1 MKSAGLKVFGFIIVL
16 ALAALACAAPNMDSI
31 LNPLPTDDFSS
42 DSSGWGTGTDA
53 DSSVEYANDGLQMTV
68 FTPFYMTWSTPD
80 TVSYENVHIEASVT
94 STSSDPEAK
103 FGIICN
109 EAGTTNAFYYV
120 GVSPDG
126 YYAFIK
132 SSVVGDD
139 VYLKEGTSDVI
150 SASANSMRLGLDCG
164 GGVLTLYVNGQQID
178 SVSDSTY
185 VSGTVGLFAST
196 DDVSGGAS
204 VIFDDFVVTKLG
216 E

>member
-1 MKSAGLKVFGFIIVL
+1 M
-16 ALAALACAAPNMDSI
+16 
-31 LNPLPTDDFSS
+31 
-42 DSSGWGTGTDA
+42 
-53 DSSVEYANDGLQMTV
+53 
-68 FTPFYMTWSTPD
+68 
-80 TVSYENVHIEASVT
+80 
-94 STSSDPEAK
+94 
-103 FGIICN
+103 
-109 EAGTTNAFYYV
+109 
-120 GVSPDG
+120 
-126 YYAFIK
+126 
-132 SSVVGDD
+132 
-139 VYLKEGTSDVI
+139 YLKEGTSDVI